1 MTSIRPRVRIPGP
14 IPYTSWAPETGDVT
28 SHWNRLIARDVVRA
42 VFFVPRDHFDIA
54 AGVSHALDSYLHAV
68 SAYPAAL
75 SQYTCCDWEPSGL
88 DDGGWELI
96 RATLNPKEHRY
107 AEDYTRDEVSQAL
120 KDGADP
126 YFGIYGTQDSGFSFE
141 YHARVPSRQASPD
154 RASVLRV
161 TLPTEYLKERGASAI
176 RELALELA
184 SLLPFASGHAGLA
197 LDVAYPRLG
206 RLDTLRPLLFR
217 HPGFDVRDAGIRD
230 ELGVKVDGVHWMNFL
245 GEPVLGGLGGASGLR
260 ARLHSPSTEVQALDS
275 ERILVLLGPEP
286 EAGDTAHGQ
295 PLPAYRELARVLE
308 PWQEPFP
315 WGYLGDQGKSADEQ
329 EWRRWWRR
337 FLD

>member
-14 IPYTSWAPETGDVT
+14 IPYTSWSPETGEVT
-28 SHWNRLIARDVVRA
+28 NHWDRLIARDVVRI

-54 AGVSHALDSYLHAV
+54 DGVSHTLDSYLRAV
-68 SAYPAAL
+68 SAYPDAL
-75 SQYTCCDWEPSGL
+75 SQYTCCDWEPSEL
-88 DDGGWELI
+88 DDRGWEQI
-96 RATLNPKEHRY
+96 RATLNPKEQRY
-107 AEDYTRDEVSQAL
+107 AEDYTRDEASQLL

-141 YHARVPSRQASPD
+141 YHARVPWRQASPD

-161 TLPTEYLKERGASAI
+161 TLPTEYLDERGASSV

-184 SLLPFASGHAGLA
+184 ARLPFASGHAGLA

-206 RLDTLRPLLFR
+206 RLDTLRPLIFR

-245 GEPVLGGLGGASGLR
+245 GEPMLGELGGAPGVR
-260 ARLHSPSTEVQALDS
+260 VRLHSPSTDVQALDS
-275 ERILVLLGPEP
+275 ERVLVTLGPEP
-286 EAGDTAHGQ
+286 ETGDTAHGQ
-295 PLPAYRELARVLE
+295 SLPAYRELARVLE
-308 PWQEPFP
+308 PWREPFP
-315 WGYLGDQGKSADEQ
+315 WDHLGNQGKAADEE